1 MFEAPKGQFY
11 GFTEGTLLAMMKP
24 ADGQP
29 ATGGNGTMFAF
40 KVDSPEEVDHHYAKA
55 MSLGAKDDGV
65 PGPRGDRGFYG
76 SYFRDLDGNKL
87 CIYHM

>member
-1 MFEAPKGQFY
+1 MFEAPNGQFY
-11 GFTEGTLLAMMKP
+11 GFTEGTLLAVMKP
-24 ADGQP
+24 ADGQV

-40 KVDSPEEVDHHYAKA
+40 KVDSPEEVDQHYAKA
-55 MSLGAKDDGV
+55 MSLGAIDDGV
-65 PGPRGDRGFYG
+65 PGSRGDRGFYG